1 MGGMGRGGAGF
12 PGNNGQGPMAPFMM
26 FNQQPPQD
34 RGYMMGGRAPFNAP
48 GGRGMMPPGGP
59 NNAPYPIPAYAMQQL
74 RQPQGGFPPNQ
85 NMMMGGRGIRGPVG
99 GRGVGRMMPGM
110 MPPQAMRG
118 AAPNV
123 KFNMQARNQPNQ
135 GLMQMGG
142 PMMGMPPMGMQ
153 QGQMMGGMPMD
164 MGIQQQMNE
173 QAQAPLDE
181 IALAQADPQMQ
192 KHMIGER
199 LYPLISQRNAANA
212 GKITGMLLEMDNAEL
227 LHLIESPESL
237 AMKIEEAVDVLRKH
251 NLTANE

>member
-1 MGGMGRGGAGF
+1 MGGGG
-12 PGNNGQGPMAPFMM
+12 M
-26 FNQQPPQD
+26 PP
-34 RGYMMGGRAPFNAP
+34 PPAP
-48 GGRGMMPPGGP
+48 GGD
-59 NNAPYPIPAYAMQQL
+59 
-74 RQPQGGFPPNQ
+74 
-85 NMMMGGRGIRGPVG
+85 MG
-99 GRGVGRMMPGM
+99 
-110 MPPQAMRG
+110 
-118 AAPNV
+118 
-123 KFNMQARNQPNQ
+123 
-135 GLMQMGG
+135 
-142 PMMGMPPMGMQ
+142 MGMPPMGMQ